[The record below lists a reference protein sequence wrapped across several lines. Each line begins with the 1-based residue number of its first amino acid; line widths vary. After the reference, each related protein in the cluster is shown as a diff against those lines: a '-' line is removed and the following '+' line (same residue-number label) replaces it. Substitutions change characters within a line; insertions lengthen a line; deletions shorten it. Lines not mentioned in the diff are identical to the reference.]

1 MCAFSWQT
9 RWRYAGEEELLSLL
23 RYFLPL
29 NEFSNASTYWTFEAT
44 QKKGLCGHKV
54 KWQEAASPIV
64 ALKCSLSQSESTRAL
79 KWRRAGCQ
87 STATLFL
94 STGEQVVT
102 FCSKKRGGISLKW
115 LQRQQLFST
124 FKSSQVAVWTA
135 IYPFLPLHWS
145 LQAAV
150 LEWEVGLQRKAQV
163 ASCRSACAIVDLRR
177 KFYAPKKE
185 KIGKHLIS

>member
-23 RYFLPL
+23 LNFLPP

-102 FCSKKRGGISLKW
+102 FCSKKGGEFHWNDSRDSSFSALLKAVRRQFGLPFTPFSHCTDYSK
-115 LQRQQLFST
+115 LQ
-124 FKSSQVAVWTA
+124 
-135 IYPFLPLHWS
+135 YWS
-145 LQAAV
+145 
-150 LEWEVGLQRKAQV
+150 ER
-163 ASCRSACAIVDLRR
+163 
-177 KFYAPKKE
+177 
-185 KIGKHLIS
+185 